1 MRKDRASTGCPLQHR
16 PMPSLPT
23 VGASGMGMDCNV
35 TLDFVDLR
43 AVIEALGL
51 FAGATWDCDTEA
63 RLGSPTRSST

>member
-1 MRKDRASTGCPLQHR
+1 
-16 PMPSLPT
+16 MPSLPT